1 MCRDYDVRLV
11 NGTTG
16 FEGRIE
22 ICLANRWG
30 TVCDD
35 SWDDNDAAV
44 VCRQLQFSG
53 AGKTTPMRQQNYQP
67 FLLMQLYS
75 RVNYITLSYDYIH
88 AGAVGFSRATFG
100 QGTGLILLDN
110 VKCRGKEKKLIDCS
124 NNGLLI
130 HNCEHHEDASVLCLP
145 KSKGKSRTYMYDT

>member
-67 FLLMQLYS
+67 FLHAIILSSKLHHTKLVMSIYMQGQSAFQEPRLDKEQDLY
-75 RVNYITLSYDYIH
+75 
-88 AGAVGFSRATFG
+88 F
-100 QGTGLILLDN
+100 
-110 VKCRGKEKKLIDCS
+110 
-124 NNGLLI
+124 
-130 HNCEHHEDASVLCLP
+130 
-145 KSKGKSRTYMYDT
+145 